1 MAGKKLGDS
10 RKIGDSIIK
19 NVEGWSLNKRMKSQ
33 MSTTSTPGV
42 ITEGMIHHVKG
53 CLQDTSPPNSIILHH
68 GTNNLKSKGPPEQI
82 TDNIIYLGTS
92 VKSDENCVFR
102 HRKLKKPE
110 VHFIIKNIFD
120 RK

>member
-1 MAGKKLGDS
+1 M
-10 RKIGDSIIK
+10 IVGDSIIK

-33 MSTTSTPGV
+33 MSITSTPGV

-102 HRKLKKPE
+102 HMKIKKTRSPFY
-110 VHFIIKNIFD
+110 HKKYF
-120 RK
+120 